1 MAAEPAAAARPAPA
15 PARRAGRIGLRDALL
30 VWAPSTWLVLV
41 VLAAVLADRLPL
53 ADPYEQ
59 DLSDMLAAPGLA
71 HPLGADSLGRDI
83 LSRSVHAMRVSLV
96 AGLGSVAVG
105 LLLGG
110 LIGMVAGYYRGRVE
124 AAAMATMNV
133 VLAFPPL
140 VLAIAITS
148 VAGPP
153 LPKVVIAIGVLFV
166 PAFARIARANTLVFR
181 NREFVLAAQ
190 AMGMRDA
197 RIVATEILPN
207 LVPTLLAYS
216 LLMVAVAIV
225 AEASL
230 SFLGLSVPPPTP
242 SLGSMVASEQRNV
255 LDAPWAV
262 FCPAGVLF
270 LTVLSLNLV
279 GEHAGR
285 RLNVQEQLA

>member
-1 MAAEPAAAARPAPA
+1 MAAEPVTAPA
-15 PARRAGRIGLRDALL
+15 SRGASRRASRRGLRDVLQLWLPA
-30 VWAPSTWLVLV
+30 VWLVGV
-41 VLAAVLADRLPL
+41 VLAAVLADALPL

-59 DLSDMLAAPGLA
+59 DLGDMLATPGLE
-71 HPLGADSLGRDI
+71 HLLGADSLGRDI

-110 LIGMVAGYYRGRVE
+110 LIGLVAGYYRGRIESV
-124 AAAMATMNV
+124 AMAVMNI

-140 VLAIAITS
+140 VLAIAITAA
-148 VAGPP
+148 AGPP
-153 LPKVVIAIGVLFV
+153 LPKVIVAIGVLFV

-181 NREFVLAAQ
+181 SREFVLAAQ

-197 RIVATEILPN
+197 RIIATEILPN

-230 SFLGLSVPPPTP
+230 SFLGLSVPPPVP

-255 LDAPWAV
+255 LDAPYAV

-270 LTVLSLNLV
+270 LTVLALNLV
-279 GEHAGR
+279 GEHASR
-285 RLNVQEQLA
+285 RLNVQEQLS

>member
-1 MAAEPAAAARPAPA
+1 MAADPTTAAAPASTPRP
-15 PARRAGRIGLRDALL
+15 RGGRLRDAFQL
-30 VWAPSTWLVLV
+30 WIPAAWLVGI
-41 VLAAVLADRLPL
+41 VLAALLADALPL

-59 DLSDMLAAPGLA
+59 DLGDMLAPPGLA

-105 LLLGG
+105 LLVGG
-110 LIGMVAGYYRGRVE
+110 LIGMIAGYYRGRVE
-124 AAAMATMNV
+124 SAAMTAMNI

-140 VLAIAITS
+140 ILAIAITS
-148 VAGPP
+148 AAGPP

-166 PAFARIARANTLVFR
+166 PAFARIARANTLVYR

-255 LDAPWAV
+255 LDAPYAV
-262 FCPAGVLF
+262 FCPAAVLF
-270 LTVLSLNLV
+270 LTVLALNLV
-279 GEHAGR
+279 GEHASR
-285 RLNVQEQLA
+285 RLNVQEQLS